1 MFNPTILVIEDESLV
16 RQAVAASLDKEGY
29 RLIFA
34 QTGQDRLDIIRQA
47 SPSVIIVDLS
57 LPTRDGIDFLRQIDL
72 KPDDSYSVIVL
83 TGHGDDDAVQK
94 CYQAGVTFFLQKPF
108 RFYQLRGLV
117 SSAITMKCLNIRL
130 NELVK
135 QRTAELEQRITE
147 ITGLNRFYQKQSNE
161 LLVLVDQYHRALEA
175 RSRIFRGVD
184 NHSQGAEPLPL
195 PDLPDIPAAEP
206 RELSSEDGD

>member
-34 QTGQDRLDIIRQA
+34 QNSQERLDIIRREC
-47 SPSVIIVDLS
+47 PEVIIVDLS
-57 LPTRDGIDFLRQIDL
+57 MPVGEGIDFLRQIGL
-72 KPDDSYSVIVL
+72 KADDSYSVIVL

-94 CYQAGVTFFLQKPF
+94 CFQAGVTFFLQKPF

-117 SSAITMKCLNIRL
+117 SCAITMRALNNRL
-130 NELVK
+130 HDLVL

-147 ITGLNRFYQKQSNE
+147 ITALNRFYQKQSNE
-161 LLVLVDQYHRALEA
+161 SLVLVDQYHRALEA
-175 RSRIFRGVD
+175 RSRYFRGVD
-184 NHSQGAEPLPL
+184 NLSQGAEPLPL
-195 PDLPDIPAAEP
+195 PDLPEILAANP
-206 RELSSEDGD
+206 REFGTEEGN